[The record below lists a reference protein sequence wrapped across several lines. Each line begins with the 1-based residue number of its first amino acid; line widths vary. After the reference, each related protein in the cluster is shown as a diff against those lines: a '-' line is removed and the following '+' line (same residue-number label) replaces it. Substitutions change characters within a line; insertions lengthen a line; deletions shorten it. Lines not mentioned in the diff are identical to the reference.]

1 MYEFDAPAARD
12 GGLEYAWNGALM
24 NESKPI
30 VINYRPGQKYWLLAS
45 VIVIFVGILY
55 LGKLWGTIVSSQELA
70 QIERLQTKAV
80 ELKAQLAEK
89 AGELTRV
96 ALSAE
101 VDAAALE
108 KSRLGMIG
116 LQRQIYQRDEELK
129 LYRELLQDNNQPKG
143 LSVGGLSLVALEDGR
158 IRYRWVARQKTAKMK
173 TLSVYAEMWVL
184 GRQGEEEVSLSLADL
199 DEEVKRL
206 PIKLEF
212 KYFSINQGI
221 LKLPEGFEPEQVRV
235 ALRYTWM
242 DKTQFD
248 QKFDWEIE
256 E

>member
-1 MYEFDAPAARD
+1 
-12 GGLEYAWNGALM
+12 
-24 NESKPI
+24 
-30 VINYRPGQKYWLLAS
+30 
-45 VIVIFVGILY
+45 VIFVGILY
-55 LGKLWGTIVSSQELA
+55 LGKLWGATVSSQDLA
-70 QIERLQTKAV
+70 QIERLQTETV

-89 AGELTRV
+89 AGELSRV

-101 VDAAALE
+101 VDTAALE

-242 DKTQFD
+242 DKTQSD